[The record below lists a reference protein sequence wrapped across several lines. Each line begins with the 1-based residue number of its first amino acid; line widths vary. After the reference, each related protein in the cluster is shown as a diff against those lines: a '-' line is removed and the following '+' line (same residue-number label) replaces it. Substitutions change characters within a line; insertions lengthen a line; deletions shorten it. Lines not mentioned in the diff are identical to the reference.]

1 MMSSMRRFLI
11 SSFLLF
17 VLVSSLQASVY
28 TVGQEGCDFYR
39 IQAALDS
46 AGPGDTI
53 EVHSGDYYV
62 NLNITTP
69 MLALRGV
76 DTGAGKPVLHAGS
89 SEADIVSSSGGT
101 TEMTVRSGGTAIA
114 IREFGCTVD
123 GFNITGVTWPKPD
136 DTGENNDL
144 IGNSAIRV
152 YSDLNIISNN
162 TFCGNDLTAIGL
174 WNCSSNQIRD
184 NLIKDIPYGYG
195 MMIYNSHNN
204 EIKRNLLVN
213 NDWSIEMQRS
223 DGNIIEENEIRESIN
238 DAIRAMNCNSSTIV
252 NNIISESGKDCEY
265 DGNGNALYLVGSM
278 NLVLGNIIFSNKENG
293 IFVRSIFWGNL
304 PADESYE
311 NMIMRN
317 HIRDSGKDGIRL
329 DRSWENQLFENNITS
344 SLGNGISLIFSHNNT
359 LELSNISNSQIGID
373 LDQSNFT
380 RIANSTIREQN
391 KSGIRVWMGRENS
404 IEDNVLDGDSQGI
417 LLYESATGCVCLSN
431 KISNGTEGISI
442 SGRSSGNSAV
452 RNRIISCLTGIAASN
467 CERNTLQSNVIE
479 QCNRAIALD
488 SLAMHNTIYE
498 NDLFRN
504 GEPAR
509 DEGSNSW
516 DNSTIGNY
524 FGWTDCLDD
533 DADNICDSPFLVAGG
548 SNVDRF
554 PIATLTT

>member
-1 MMSSMRRFLI
+1 MG
-11 SSFLLF
+11 SFLLF

-28 TVGQEGCDFYR
+28 TVGQEGCNFYR

-69 MLALRGV
+69 LLVLRGI

-89 SEADIVSSSGGT
+89 SEADITSSSGGT

-223 DGNIIEENEIRESIN
+223 DGNIIEENEIRESVN

-265 DGNGNALYLVGSM
+265 DGNGNGLYLVGSM

-293 IFVRSIFWGNL
+293 IYVQSIFWNNL

-311 NMIMRN
+311 NLIIRN

-344 SLGNGISLIFSHNNT
+344 SLGNGMSLIFSHNNT
-359 LELSNISNSQIGID
+359 LELSNISKSKVGID

-380 RIANSTIREQN
+380 KVANSTITEQD
-391 KSGIRVWMGRENS
+391 KSGIRVWMSRENS
-404 IEDNVLDGDSQGI
+404 IEGNVLDGNSLGI
-417 LLYESATGCVCLSN
+417 LLNESTTGCVCLSN
-431 KISNGTEGISI
+431 EISNATEGISI

-452 RNRIISCLTGIAASN
+452 RNRIFSCLTGIAASN
-467 CERNTLQSNVIE
+467 CERNTLQSNKIA
-479 QCNRAIALD
+479 QCSRGIVLD
-488 SLAMHNTIYE
+488 SLTMHNTIYE
-498 NDLFRN
+498 NDLSDN

-516 DNSTIGNY
+516 DNSTI
-524 FGWTDCLDD
+524 
-533 DADNICDSPFLVAGG
+533 DSLMIG
-548 SNVDRF
+548 
-554 PIATLTT
+554 